1 MTPTTEKLLE
11 RLSKRPWTER
21 WLTRLLGATLSSA
34 AYLLCLPWDLRNRP
48 ESPGSTTETTPVSV
62 LGVVALAVTLL
73 LLALYF
79 GHRDA
84 LAWPLLLVAAPP
96 ATLMYLSFRTDP
108 EPPDASLWPLTWA
121 FSTLVM
127 AAGVLVLA
135 SVARQFRQ
143 DTGDSTDGLVFAHS
157 SSGASSGTGGGSSAV
172 RRPSLNPGARS

>member
-1 MTPTTEKLLE
+1 MTPMTEKLLGL
-11 RLSKRPWTER
+11 LSKRPWTER
-21 WLTRLLGATLSSA
+21 WLTRLLGAALSSA

-96 ATLMYLSFRTDP
+96 ATLMYLSFRTNP
-108 EPPDASLWPLTWA
+108 EPPDAALWPLSWA

-127 AAGVLVLA
+127 AAGVLVAA
-135 SVARQFRQ
+135 SVARQFRE